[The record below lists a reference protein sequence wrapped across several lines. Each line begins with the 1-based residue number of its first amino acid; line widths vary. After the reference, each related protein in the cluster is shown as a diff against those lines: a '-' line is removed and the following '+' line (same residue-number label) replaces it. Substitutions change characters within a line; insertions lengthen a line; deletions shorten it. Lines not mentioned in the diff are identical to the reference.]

1 MAYSYNDYTGNGS
14 TTQFPVA
21 FGYIRREH
29 VAVTVASSPAAFT
42 WVNDSLIQVTTTPA
56 NGAAVRVYRQTPL
69 TAPLVDFA
77 DGATLVAADLDTNA
91 RQSIYTQQELDDSL
105 VGVALGA
112 IPNGDKGE
120 ITTSVGGTVWSIN
133 AGLSATKLSF
143 TQSGTGAATRTVD
156 SKLKDVVS
164 VKDFGAVGDN
174 TTNDTVAISSA
185 RIAFPNT
192 SIDLAGASYRVTTI
206 PAGWGFC
213 NGLLTLDPASTD
225 DQPSNE
231 AYGYGALAAN
241 TYVPKQ
247 FPSAG
252 PNYAAGNFNTAFGGY
267 ALGSNTTGRRQT
279 AIGSQ
284 ALRLNTTG
292 FYNTALG
299 AFALYTNVSG
309 NYNTAIGNQTL
320 QYSTGNNNCA
330 VGNGALTSLTIG
342 NDNVAIGDRS
352 MGISAQVNRTIAIGT
367 QAGQQH
373 TGNDSIAIGHQAL
386 SAPSSSGLYNVAI
399 GSASLGS
406 CTTANSNVAVGRR
419 SGGAITT
426 AVGNTAIGND
436 AMVGS
441 GTAITGS
448 NNVAVGNAASGN
460 ITTGHQNVS
469 IGASA
474 GTALSTGFNNVFI
487 GRFAAQLNTTGAGN
501 TAIGEQS
508 LSAVTTGDYNT
519 AVGTGTVGGA
529 AFTNTS
535 MFGYAAT
542 VTGSNQVQLGDAN
555 TTTYVYGTVQNRSD
569 ARDKTDIQDTALG
582 LDFIKALR
590 PVDFRWDM
598 RDDYRTT
605 PPEPPADDATKEE
618 RVAHSQALQEW
629 REANALDNLHHDG
642 SKKRLRFHHGLIAQE
657 VKAACDA
664 AGVDFGGYQDHSLK
678 GGEDVLSIGY
688 EELIAPL
695 IKAVQ
700 ELSQEVASLKARL
713 S

>member
-1 MAYSYNDYTGNGS
+1 MVGS
-14 TTQFPVA
+14 
-21 FGYIRREH
+21 
-29 VAVTVASSPAAFT
+29 
-42 WVNDSLIQVTTTPA
+42 
-56 NGAAVRVYRQTPL
+56 
-69 TAPLVDFA
+69 
-77 DGATLVAADLDTNA
+77 
-91 RQSIYTQQELDDSL
+91 
-105 VGVALGA
+105 GVAC
-112 IPNGDKGE
+112 
-120 ITTSVGGTVWSIN
+120 T
-133 AGLSATKLSF
+133 
-143 TQSGTGAATRTVD
+143 
-156 SKLKDVVS
+156 
-164 VKDFGAVGDN
+164 
-174 TTNDTVAISSA
+174 
-185 RIAFPNT
+185 
-192 SIDLAGASYRVTTI
+192 
-206 PAGWGFC
+206 
-213 NGLLTLDPASTD
+213 
-225 DQPSNE
+225 
-231 AYGYGALAAN
+231 
-241 TYVPKQ
+241 
-247 FPSAG
+247 
-252 PNYAAGNFNTAFGGY
+252 
-267 ALGSNTTGRRQT
+267 GSN
-279 AIGSQ
+279 
-284 ALRLNTTG
+284 
-292 FYNTALG
+292 
-299 AFALYTNVSG
+299 
-309 NYNTAIGNQTL
+309 NTAIGNT
-320 QYSTGNNNCA
+320 
-330 VGNGALTSLTIG
+330 
-342 NDNVAIGDRS
+342 
-352 MGISAQVNRTIAIGT
+352 
-367 QAGQQH
+367 
-373 TGNDSIAIGHQAL
+373 
-386 SAPSSSGLYNVAI
+386 
-399 GSASLGS
+399 
-406 CTTANSNVAVGRR
+406 
-419 SGGAITT
+419 
-426 AVGNTAIGND
+426 
-436 AMVGS
+436 
-441 GTAITGS
+441 
-448 NNVAVGNAASGN
+448 ASGN

-519 AVGTGTVGGA
+519 AIGTGTVGGA

-569 ARDKTDIQDTALG
+569 ARDKTDIQDTVLG

-605 PPEPPADDATKEE
+605 PPEPPADDATKED

>member
-1 MAYSYNDYTGNGS
+1 MTKTRNISDLG
-14 TTQFPVA
+14 
-21 FGYIRREH
+21 
-29 VAVTVASSPAAFT
+29 AFT
-42 WVNDSLIQVTTTPA
+42 PS
-56 NGAAVRVYRQTPL
+56 GA
-69 TAPLVDFA
+69 
-77 DGATLVAADLDTNA
+77 G
-91 RQSIYTQQELDDSL
+91 
-105 VGVALGA
+105 GV
-112 IPNGDKGE
+112 
-120 ITTSVGGTVWSIN
+120 
-133 AGLSATKLSF
+133 
-143 TQSGTGAATRTVD
+143 QRTVEN
-156 SKLKDVVS
+156 KLRDVVS

-174 TTNDTVAISSA
+174 TTNDTAAISSA
-185 RIAFPNT
+185 RIASPNT

-406 CTTANSNVAVGRR
+406 STTANSNVAVGRR
-419 SGGAITT
+419 SGAGITT
-426 AVGNTAIGND
+426 ATGNTAIGND

-441 GTAITGS
+441 GVACTGS
-448 NNVAVGNAASGN
+448 NNVAVGNSASPN
-460 ITTGHQNVS
+460 ITSGYQNVA
-469 IGASA
+469 IGVSA
-474 GTALSTGFNNVFI
+474 GSALGTGFINVFV
-487 GRFAAQLNTTGAGN
+487 GRFAAQATTDGSGN
-501 TAIGEQS
+501 VAIGEQS
-508 LSAVTTGDYNT
+508 LSANTTGNYNT

-529 AFTNTS
+529 AYTNTS
-535 MFGYAAT
+535 MLGYQAT
-542 VTGSNQVQLGDAN
+542 VTGSNQVQLGNAS

-569 ARDKTDIQDTALG
+569 ARDKADIQDTILG
-582 LDFIKALR
+582 LEFINSLR
-590 PVDFRWDM
+590 PVDFKW
-598 RDDYRTT
+598 DYR
-605 PPEPPADDATKEE
+605 EDYEGE
-618 RVAHSQALQEW
+618 Q
-629 REANALDNLHHDG
+629 DG
-642 SKKRLRFHHGLIAQE
+642 SKKRNRFHHGLVAQE
-657 VKAACDA
+657 VKEVCD
-664 AGVDFGGYQDHSLK
+664 GLGIDFGGYQDHSIN
-678 GGEDVLSIGY
+678 GGKDVLSLGY
-688 EELIAPL
+688 DELIAPL

-700 ELSQEVASLKARL
+700 QLSAEIDGLKSQL
-713 S
+713 NT